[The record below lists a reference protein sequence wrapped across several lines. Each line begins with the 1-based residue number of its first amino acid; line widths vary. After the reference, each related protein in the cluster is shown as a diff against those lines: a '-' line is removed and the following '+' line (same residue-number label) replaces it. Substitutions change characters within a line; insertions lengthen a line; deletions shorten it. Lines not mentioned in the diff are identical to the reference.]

1 MIRTGRLVALHVR
14 RGLWYD
20 GLRCTCG
27 GASAAFLR
35 PLPMSDSP
43 SPPEFDRLVDGAVR
57 AVASLARIRG
67 DFERAADLVV
77 GALRAGRKVL
87 AAGNGGSAAE
97 AMHLAEELS
106 GRYHADRR
114 ALPGLAL
121 CADGTALTCIGND
134 FGFADVFA
142 RQVEAFGAEG
152 DVLALFT
159 TSGRSENLLRAA
171 RAARA
176 RGVRVLAFTGRGGG
190 PLAPLADVLLDV
202 PDADASAH
210 VQEAHQVLLHAL
222 LEHVEAAFPPEP
234 GNPA

>member
-1 MIRTGRLVALHVR
+1 MSVPP
-14 RGLWYD
+14 
-20 GLRCTCG
+20 
-27 GASAAFLR
+27 ASAPDF
-35 PLPMSDSP
+35 
-43 SPPEFDRLVDGAVR
+43 GAIVADAAR
-57 AVASLARIRG
+57 AVASLVRIAPA
-67 DFERAADLVV
+67 FEEAAALVV
-77 GALRAGRKVL
+77 GALRAGRKIL

-159 TSGRSENLLRAA
+159 TSGGSENLLRAA

-190 PLAPLADVLLDV
+190 ALAPLADVLLNV
-202 PDADASAH
+202 PDAEASAH

-222 LEHVEAAFPPEP
+222 LERVEAAFPPEP
-234 GNPA
+234 QHPATQP

>member
-1 MIRTGRLVALHVR
+1 MSGTPSTAPDFGAIVA
-14 RGLWYD
+14 D
-20 GLRCTCG
+20 
-27 GASAAFLR
+27 AA
-35 PLPMSDSP
+35 
-43 SPPEFDRLVDGAVR
+43 R
-57 AVASLARIRG
+57 AVASLARIAPA
-67 DFERAADLVV
+67 FEEAAALVV
-77 GALRAGRKVL
+77 GALRDGRKVL

-159 TSGRSENLLRAA
+159 TSGNSENLLRAA

-176 RGVRVLAFTGRGGG
+176 RGVLVLAFAGRGGG
-190 PLAPLADVLLDV
+190 ALAPLSDVLLDV
-202 PDADASAH
+202 PDAATSAH

-222 LEHVEAAFPPEP
+222 LERVEAAFPPDP
-234 GNPA
+234 QHPATQP

>member
-1 MIRTGRLVALHVR
+1 MSVPP
-14 RGLWYD
+14 
-20 GLRCTCG
+20 
-27 GASAAFLR
+27 ASAPDF
-35 PLPMSDSP
+35 
-43 SPPEFDRLVDGAVR
+43 GAIVADAAR
-57 AVASLARIRG
+57 AVASLVRIAPA
-67 DFERAADLVV
+67 FEEAAALVV
-77 GALRAGRKVL
+77 GALRAGRKIL

-142 RQVEAFGAEG
+142 RQVEAFGSEG

-159 TSGRSENLLRAA
+159 TSGGSENLLRAA

-190 PLAPLADVLLDV
+190 ALAPLADVLLNV
-202 PDADASAH
+202 PDAESSAH

-222 LEHVEAAFPPEP
+222 LERVEAAFPPEP
-234 GNPA
+234 QHPATQP

>member
-1 MIRTGRLVALHVR
+1 
-14 RGLWYD
+14 
-20 GLRCTCG
+20 
-27 GASAAFLR
+27 
-35 PLPMSDSP
+35 MSEKTV
-43 SPPEFDRLVDGAVR
+43 SPPAFGSIVADAART
-57 AVASLARIRG
+57 VASLDRIAPA
-67 DFERAADLVV
+67 FEEAAALVV

-159 TSGRSENLLRAA
+159 TSGNSENLLRAA

-176 RGVRVLAFTGRGGG
+176 RGVRVLAFAGRGGG
-190 PLAPLADVLLDV
+190 ALAPLSDVLLDV
-202 PDADASAH
+202 PDAATSAH

>member
-1 MIRTGRLVALHVR
+1 MSGTPSTAPDFGAIVA
-14 RGLWYD
+14 D
-20 GLRCTCG
+20 
-27 GASAAFLR
+27 AA
-35 PLPMSDSP
+35 
-43 SPPEFDRLVDGAVR
+43 R
-57 AVASLARIRG
+57 AVASLARIAPA
-67 DFERAADLVV
+67 FEEAAALVV

-159 TSGRSENLLRAA
+159 TSGNSENLLRAA

-176 RGVRVLAFTGRGGG
+176 RGVLVLAFAGRGGG
-190 PLAPLADVLLDV
+190 ALAPLSDVLLDV
-202 PDADASAH
+202 PDAATSAH
-210 VQEAHQVLLHAL
+210 VQEGHQVLLHAL
-222 LEHVEAAFPPEP
+222 LERVEAAFPPDP
-234 GNPA
+234 QHPATQP

>member
-1 MIRTGRLVALHVR
+1 MLRGMSETPSSAPGFGAIVA
-14 RGLWYD
+14 D
-20 GLRCTCG
+20 
-27 GASAAFLR
+27 AA
-35 PLPMSDSP
+35 
-43 SPPEFDRLVDGAVR
+43 R
-57 AVASLARIRG
+57 AVASLARIEAA
-67 DFERAADLVV
+67 FEEAAALVV

-159 TSGRSENLLRAA
+159 TSGNSENLLRAA

-176 RGVRVLAFTGRGGG
+176 RGVRVLAFAGRGGG
-190 PLAPLADVLLDV
+190 ALAPLADVLLDV
-202 PDADASAH
+202 PDAEASAH

-222 LEHVEAAFPPEP
+222 LERVEAAFPPTP
-234 GNPA
+234 QHPATQP

>member
-1 MIRTGRLVALHVR
+1 
-14 RGLWYD
+14 
-20 GLRCTCG
+20 
-27 GASAAFLR
+27 
-35 PLPMSDSP
+35 MSEKTV
-43 SPPEFDRLVDGAVR
+43 SPPAFGSIVADAAR
-57 AVASLARIRG
+57 AVASLDRIAPA
-67 DFERAADLVV
+67 FEEAAALVV
-77 GALRAGRKVL
+77 GALRDGRKVL

-159 TSGRSENLLRAA
+159 TSGNSENLLRAA

-176 RGVRVLAFTGRGGG
+176 RGVRVLAFAGRGGG
-190 PLAPLADVLLDV
+190 ALAPLSDVLLDV
-202 PDADASAH
+202 PDAETSAH

-222 LEHVEAAFPPEP
+222 LERVEAAFPPDP
-234 GNPA
+234 PHPATQP

>member
-1 MIRTGRLVALHVR
+1 
-14 RGLWYD
+14 
-20 GLRCTCG
+20 
-27 GASAAFLR
+27 
-35 PLPMSDSP
+35 MSEKTV
-43 SPPEFDRLVDGAVR
+43 SPPAFGSIVADAAR
-57 AVASLARIRG
+57 AVASLDRIAPA
-67 DFERAADLVV
+67 FEEAAALVV
-77 GALRAGRKVL
+77 GALRDGRKVL

-159 TSGRSENLLRAA
+159 TSGNSENLLRAA

-176 RGVRVLAFTGRGGG
+176 RGVRVLAFAGRGGG
-190 PLAPLADVLLDV
+190 ALAPLSDVLLDV
-202 PDADASAH
+202 PDAATSAH

-222 LEHVEAAFPPEP
+222 LERVEAAFPPDP
-234 GNPA
+234 QHPATQP

>member
-1 MIRTGRLVALHVR
+1 MLRGMSETYTGAPSFGAIVA
-14 RGLWYD
+14 D
-20 GLRCTCG
+20 
-27 GASAAFLR
+27 AA
-35 PLPMSDSP
+35 
-43 SPPEFDRLVDGAVR
+43 R
-57 AVASLARIRG
+57 AVASLARIEPAF
-67 DFERAADLVV
+67 DEAAALVV

-106 GRYHADRR
+106 GRYRADRR

-159 TSGRSENLLRAA
+159 TSGNSENLVRAA

-176 RGVRVLAFTGRGGG
+176 RGVRVLAFSGRGGG
-190 PLAPLADVLLDV
+190 ALAPLADVLLDV
-202 PDADASAH
+202 PDAEGSAH

-222 LEHVEAAFPPEP
+222 LERVEAAFPPEP
-234 GNPA
+234 THPATQP

>member
-1 MIRTGRLVALHVR
+1 MSGTPSTAPDFGAIVA
-14 RGLWYD
+14 D
-20 GLRCTCG
+20 
-27 GASAAFLR
+27 AA
-35 PLPMSDSP
+35 
-43 SPPEFDRLVDGAVR
+43 R
-57 AVASLARIRG
+57 AVASLARIAPA
-67 DFERAADLVV
+67 FEEAAALVV

-159 TSGRSENLLRAA
+159 TSGNSENLLRAA

-176 RGVRVLAFTGRGGG
+176 RGVLVLAFAGRGGG
-190 PLAPLADVLLDV
+190 ALAPLSDVLLDV
-202 PDADASAH
+202 PDAATSAH

-222 LEHVEAAFPPEP
+222 LERVEAAFPPDP
-234 GNPA
+234 QHPATQP

>member
-1 MIRTGRLVALHVR
+1 MSGTPSTAPDFGAIVA
-14 RGLWYD
+14 D
-20 GLRCTCG
+20 
-27 GASAAFLR
+27 AA
-35 PLPMSDSP
+35 
-43 SPPEFDRLVDGAVR
+43 R
-57 AVASLARIRG
+57 AVASLARIAPA
-67 DFERAADLVV
+67 FEEAAALVV

-159 TSGRSENLLRAA
+159 TSGDSENLLRAA

-176 RGVRVLAFTGRGGG
+176 RGVLVLAFAGRGGG
-190 PLAPLADVLLDV
+190 ALAPLSDVLLDV
-202 PDADASAH
+202 PDAATSAH

-222 LEHVEAAFPPEP
+222 LERVEAAFPPDP
-234 GNPA
+234 QHPATQP

>member
-1 MIRTGRLVALHVR
+1 MSVPP
-14 RGLWYD
+14 
-20 GLRCTCG
+20 
-27 GASAAFLR
+27 ASAPDF
-35 PLPMSDSP
+35 
-43 SPPEFDRLVDGAVR
+43 GAIVADAAR
-57 AVASLARIRG
+57 AVASLARIAPA
-67 DFERAADLVV
+67 FEEAAALVV
-77 GALRAGRKVL
+77 CALRAGRKVL

-159 TSGRSENLLRAA
+159 TSGNSENLLRAA

-176 RGVRVLAFTGRGGG
+176 RGVLVLAFAGRGGG
-190 PLAPLADVLLDV
+190 ALAPLSDVLLDV
-202 PDADASAH
+202 PDAATSAH

-222 LEHVEAAFPPEP
+222 LERVEAAFPPDP
-234 GNPA
+234 QHPATQP

>member
-1 MIRTGRLVALHVR
+1 
-14 RGLWYD
+14 
-20 GLRCTCG
+20 
-27 GASAAFLR
+27 
-35 PLPMSDSP
+35 MSDIPSGSP
-43 SPPEFDRLVDGAVR
+43 AFGTVVADAAR
-57 AVASLARIRG
+57 AVASLARIEPA
-67 DFERAADLVV
+67 FEEAAALVV
-77 GALRAGRKVL
+77 GALRAGHKVL

-159 TSGRSENLLRAA
+159 TSGNSENLLRAA

-176 RGVRVLAFTGRGGG
+176 RGVRVLAFAGRGGG
-190 PLAPLADVLLDV
+190 ALAPLSDVLLDV
-202 PDADASAH
+202 PDAETSAH

-222 LEHVEAAFPPEP
+222 LERVEAAFPPDP
-234 GNPA
+234 QHPATQP

>member
-1 MIRTGRLVALHVR
+1 
-14 RGLWYD
+14 
-20 GLRCTCG
+20 
-27 GASAAFLR
+27 
-35 PLPMSDSP
+35 MSEKTV
-43 SPPEFDRLVDGAVR
+43 SPPAFGSIVADAAR
-57 AVASLARIRG
+57 AVASLDRIAPA
-67 DFERAADLVV
+67 FEEAAALVV
-77 GALRAGRKVL
+77 GALRDGRKVLAAGNGGSAAEAMHLAEELSGRYHADRGRKVL

-159 TSGRSENLLRAA
+159 TSGSSANLLRAA

-176 RGVRVLAFTGRGGG
+176 RGVRVLAFAGRGGG
-190 PLAPLADVLLDV
+190 ALAPLSDVLLDV
-202 PDADASAH
+202 PDAATSAH

-222 LEHVEAAFPPEP
+222 LERVEAAFPPDP
-234 GNPA
+234 QHPATQP

>member
-1 MIRTGRLVALHVR
+1 
-14 RGLWYD
+14 
-20 GLRCTCG
+20 
-27 GASAAFLR
+27 
-35 PLPMSDSP
+35 MSEKTV
-43 SPPEFDRLVDGAVR
+43 SPPAFGSIVADAART
-57 AVASLARIRG
+57 VASLDRIAPA
-67 DFERAADLVV
+67 FEEAAALVV

-159 TSGRSENLLRAA
+159 TSGNSENLLRAA

-176 RGVRVLAFTGRGGG
+176 RGVRVLAFAGRGGG
-190 PLAPLADVLLDV
+190 ALAPLSDVLLDV
-202 PDADASAH
+202 PDAATSAH

-222 LEHVEAAFPPEP
+222 LERVEAAFPPDP
-234 GNPA
+234 QHPATQT

>member
-1 MIRTGRLVALHVR
+1 
-14 RGLWYD
+14 
-20 GLRCTCG
+20 
-27 GASAAFLR
+27 
-35 PLPMSDSP
+35 MSEKIV
-43 SPPEFDRLVDGAVR
+43 SPPAFGSIVADAAR
-57 AVASLARIRG
+57 AVASLDRIAPA
-67 DFERAADLVV
+67 FEEAAALVV
-77 GALRAGRKVL
+77 GALRDGRKVL

-159 TSGRSENLLRAA
+159 TSGNSENLLRAA

-176 RGVRVLAFTGRGGG
+176 RGVLVLAFAGRGGG
-190 PLAPLADVLLDV
+190 ALAPLSDVLLDV
-202 PDADASAH
+202 PDAATSAH

-222 LEHVEAAFPPEP
+222 LERVEAAFPPDP
-234 GNPA
+234 QHPATQP

>member
-1 MIRTGRLVALHVR
+1 
-14 RGLWYD
+14 
-20 GLRCTCG
+20 
-27 GASAAFLR
+27 
-35 PLPMSDSP
+35 MSEKIV
-43 SPPEFDRLVDGAVR
+43 SPPAFGSIVADAAR
-57 AVASLARIRG
+57 AVASLDRIAPA
-67 DFERAADLVV
+67 FEEAAALVV
-77 GALRAGRKVL
+77 GALRDGRKVL

-159 TSGRSENLLRAA
+159 TSGNSENLLRAA

-176 RGVRVLAFTGRGGG
+176 RGVRVLAFAGRGGG
-190 PLAPLADVLLDV
+190 ALAPLSDVLLDV
-202 PDADASAH
+202 PDAATSAH

-222 LEHVEAAFPPEP
+222 LERVEAAFPPDP
-234 GNPA
+234 PHPATQP

>member
-1 MIRTGRLVALHVR
+1 MSGTPSTAPDFGAIVA
-14 RGLWYD
+14 D
-20 GLRCTCG
+20 
-27 GASAAFLR
+27 AA
-35 PLPMSDSP
+35 
-43 SPPEFDRLVDGAVR
+43 R
-57 AVASLARIRG
+57 AVASLARIAPAFG
-67 DFERAADLVV
+67 EAAALVV

-159 TSGRSENLLRAA
+159 TSGNSENLLRAA

-176 RGVRVLAFTGRGGG
+176 RGVRVLAFAGRGGG
-190 PLAPLADVLLDV
+190 ALAPLSDVLLDV
-202 PDADASAH
+202 PDAATSAH

-222 LEHVEAAFPPEP
+222 LERVEAAFPPDP
-234 GNPA
+234 QHPATQP